1 MKLLSRSRIKPL
13 CRRTWTARSVC
24 AESPPVW
31 LRGAKRTEMS
41 IKDAYTGEVVFTK
54 TTYNSRKAYGASGSG
69 GMVDVNFNVAEL
81 GLANNKKYTFE
92 MECFLDVEGEQ
103 SPSRNTFS
111 FSFYIDNEAPVL
123 VPDETVIKYDTDSTT
138 GKITRRYLELAFYD
152 NHYIQGFFLSSY
164 ESVNADGSFV
174 NGRVRI
180 FRHGSHARI
189 YARDDQ

>member
-1 MKLLSRSRIKPL
+1 MRTGYETPVAIEDKASLSQNLDGSFSLRGISAGL
-13 CRRTWTARSVC
+13 
-24 AESPPVW
+24 

-138 GKITRRYLELAFYD
+138 GKSHGAI
-152 NHYIQGFFLSSY
+152 SSWR
-164 ESVNADGSFV
+164 FTTII
-174 NGRVRI
+174 I
-180 FRHGSHARI
+180 FRASSFRVTNQSM
-189 YARDDQ
+189 RTVRS